1 MQEKQTAFGN
11 TPLLFAEKLGR
22 SINVPGLYLKCEG
35 SNPTKTQK
43 DRPASLHVRRAVESG
58 HDTIVVGSC
67 GNYGAAI
74 AYYAYLKHIKARIY
88 IPKSFHSPRLR
99 EIEEKYGA
107 KLILVEGM
115 YEDAVEASKRDS
127 ESNGWFD
134 GNAGAHP
141 KLGLEAYAEI
151 AYEIVGSTKEVPATV
166 SVPVGNGTTLAG
178 IYHGFSRMKRDGS
191 IDKLPRMVAAST
203 DGGNPVVESFR
214 NGNGSIRDFPRERI
228 RETEINEALVNYHSY
243 DGELA
248 FRAIVDSDGY
258 AEYVTDREL
267 MEFVELLRA
276 EEGVESIPPAASS
289 IAALSHIARKTHL
302 TGINVAVLTG

>member
-1 MQEKQTAFGN
+1 MLVKQTAFGN
-11 TPLLFAEKLGR
+11 TPLLFAKNLGK
-22 SINVPGLYLKCEG
+22 SINVAGLYLKCEG

-43 DRPASLHVRRAVESG
+43 DRPASLHVRRAIERG

-74 AYYAYLKHIKARIY
+74 AYYALLSHIKARIY
-88 IPKSFHSPRLR
+88 IPKGFHSPRLR

-134 GNAGAHP
+134 ANAGAYP
-141 KLGLEAYAEI
+141 ELGLEAYAEI
-151 AYEIVGSTKEVPATV
+151 AYEIMGSTRKVPATV
-166 SVPVGNGTTLAG
+166 SVPVGNGTTVAG
-178 IYHGFSRMKRDGS
+178 IYHGFAKLKRDGI
-191 IDKLPRMVAAST
+191 IDKVPRMIAAST

-214 NGNGSIRDFPRERI
+214 NGNDSIRDFPRERI
-228 RETEINEALVNYHSY
+228 HETDINEALVNYHSY

-248 FRAIVDSDGY
+248 FKALVDSYGY

-267 MEFVELLRA
+267 MEFVESLRVQ
-276 EEGVESIPPAASS
+276 EGIESIPPAVSS
-289 IAALSHIARKTHL
+289 IAALSHIARRNTVA
-302 TGINVAVLTG
+302 GINVAVLTG